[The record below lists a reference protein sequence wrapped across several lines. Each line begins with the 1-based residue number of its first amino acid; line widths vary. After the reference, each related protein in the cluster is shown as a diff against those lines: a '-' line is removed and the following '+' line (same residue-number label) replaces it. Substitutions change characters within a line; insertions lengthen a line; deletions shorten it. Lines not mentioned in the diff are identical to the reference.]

1 MAESQRQG
9 GPPPALLP
17 RFVQRELER
26 ADALGLVARF
36 SYELGCISI
45 HDPTTGEWHDLA
57 MQDAPPWA
65 KAEAFKRKEL
75 RKLHGVTRLLSR
87 AELEDIY
94 HEERQHEAAA
104 LADEGIVEGTAVV
117 NEHGN
122 IYEDYIQD

>member
-1 MAESQRQG
+1 VADPQPVTS
-9 GPPPALLP
+9 PLP
-17 RFVQRELER
+17 RFIVRELER
-26 ADALGLVARF
+26 ASDLGLVARWSSEF
-36 SYELGCISI
+36 DYISV

-75 RKLHGVTRLLSR
+75 RTLHGVTRLLSR

-94 HEERQHEAAA
+94 HEEREREAAA
-104 LADEGIVEGTAVV
+104 LADEGLVEGTAAVD
-117 NEHGN
+117 EHGN